1 MTTLDMI
8 RIVNA
13 GGGLRV
19 SCKGKSALD
28 LIRIANATQ
37 QNNGT
42 LILTNIQGVSVL
54 DLIRIA
60 NAGKGHVIFDDE
72 I

>member
-1 MTTLDMI
+1 MTTLDMV

-19 SCKGKSALD
+19 NCKGKNILD

-37 QNNGT
+37 QNNGF
-42 LILTNIQGVSVL
+42 LILTNINVL
-54 DLIRIA
+54 NTLDMMRIA
-60 NAGKGHVIFDDE
+60 NAGKGHVFFDD
-72 I
+72 IL